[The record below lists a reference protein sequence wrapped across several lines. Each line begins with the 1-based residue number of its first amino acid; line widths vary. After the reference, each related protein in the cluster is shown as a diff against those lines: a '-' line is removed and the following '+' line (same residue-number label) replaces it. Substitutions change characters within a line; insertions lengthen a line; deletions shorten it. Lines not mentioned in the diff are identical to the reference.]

1 MFIWLKEKTFKR
13 LQYWFSEQL
22 ARTYQKSHTQRLQ
35 EMAKN
40 LPQEFLEINEVLT
53 VLNNNSWAVYHLFKK
68 AKNKSQYA
76 NAFLYFFYFFELNLK
91 HLIISEMNIRN
102 MNLILSNIESNLNFF
117 SIYKKNE
124 LLAIL
129 DLGPAGKIIEK
140 FLTIFPESK
149 IKEDLWKINK
159 ERTYIIHNMLK
170 KEMSEVN
177 IEQSF
182 ENFFQKTEKAIKN
195 TREEFDGILAKRP
208 QNFLEKLTEIIKS
221 NDKI

>member
-1 MFIWLKEKTFKR
+1 MQMPFYI
-13 LQYWFSEQL
+13 
-22 ARTYQKSHTQRLQ
+22 
-35 EMAKN
+35 
-40 LPQEFLEINEVLT
+40 
-53 VLNNNSWAVYHLFKK
+53 
-68 AKNKSQYA
+68 
-76 NAFLYFFYFFELNLK
+76 FFYFFELNLK

-149 IKEDLWKINK
+149 IKEDLKQIND
-159 ERTYIIHNMLK
+159 ERNYIIHNMLK
-170 KEMSEVN
+170 KEMREVD

-195 TREEFDGILAKRP
+195 TLEEFDSILAKRP
-208 QNFLEKLTEIIKS
+208 QNFLEKLTEIMKS